1 MWEEEGS
8 TIVYKP
14 EYRTLQQN
22 IIIINKIIINLS
34 PAMFSWNPKII
45 NHITSFKKKSRD
57 L

>member
-22 IIIINKIIINLS
+22 IIINKIIINLS